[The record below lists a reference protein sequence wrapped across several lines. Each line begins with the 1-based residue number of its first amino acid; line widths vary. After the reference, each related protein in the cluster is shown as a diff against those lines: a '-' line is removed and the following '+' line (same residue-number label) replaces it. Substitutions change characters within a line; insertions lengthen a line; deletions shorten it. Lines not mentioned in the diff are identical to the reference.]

1 MGLAGELHSGTV
13 MALRLC
19 DVQRDPIANRA
30 LDELTRRYTVAEEK
44 RGLVLT
50 QKSGNMKLFL
60 NDLDDLLQ
68 WDFIHK

>member
-1 MGLAGELHSGTV
+1 